1 MWVLKEELLE
11 TIKRT
16 LFDTGIISSDRLDPA
31 DIATL
36 NKSSFDDGTWFCLVK
51 RAAAEWQFDRDYQKQ
66 PRQEAE
72 ELPEPKSTPKSTDKQ
87 SDKQERSIEL
97 KVSKIDGP
105 PTIELAKLTWTLEM
119 LIRQLKLP
127 MRDVRFTDLKG
138 NDRRQIWVRVPGGYG
153 HSTIPVRFDQ
163 GSQDLIVGP
172 MDLLPVF
179 VDPALFFSTGLW
191 INEDYHTNP
200 ISSLY
205 RSYETSIDDMAGDNN
220 GVKYEFRVSLRTT
233 ESTLKFT
240 DACVSGHPPMQ
251 WLVRD
256 PAGVQGHDKLMRR
269 KVFMLIDLT
278 EV

>member
-1 MWVLKEELLE
+1 MGFEEELLE

-51 RAAAEWQFDRDYQKQ
+51 RAAAEWQLDRDYQKQ

-72 ELPEPKSTPKSTDKQ
+72 ELPEPKSTPKSTDKLPKKGESLKAK

-105 PTIELAKLTWTLEM
+105 PTIELVKLTWTLEM

-179 VDPALFFSTGLW
+179 VDPAFFSRQVYGSMRIITQ
-191 INEDYHTNP
+191 I
-200 ISSLY
+200 LY
-205 RSYETSIDDMAGDNN
+205 P
-220 GVKYEFRVSLRTT
+220 
-233 ESTLKFT
+233 
-240 DACVSGHPPMQ
+240 ACT
-251 WLVRD
+251 
-256 PAGVQGHDKLMRR
+256 
-269 KVFMLIDLT
+269 DLT
-278 EV
+278 RHPLTTWQVITMESNTSSGFRFERRNLP

>member
-1 MWVLKEELLE
+1 MS
-11 TIKRT
+11 R
-16 LFDTGIISSDRLDPA
+16 
-31 DIATL
+31 
-36 NKSSFDDGTWFCLVK
+36 
-51 RAAAEWQFDRDYQKQ
+51 
-66 PRQEAE
+66 
-72 ELPEPKSTPKSTDKQ
+72 
-87 SDKQERSIEL
+87 
-97 KVSKIDGP
+97 
-105 PTIELAKLTWTLEM
+105 
-119 LIRQLKLP
+119 IRQLKLP
-127 MRDVRFTDLKG
+127 IRDVRFTDLKG

-278 EV
+278 EVKANPGKKLSTRFIPKRTGML